1 MLKIKAPQTVYFQGN
16 DHAVLLLHSFT
27 GTTRDMKLIGDA
39 LAEADF
45 SYMIPAYPGHGQPIE
60 TFIQHSIMDW
70 WKVVEEAYLQLLA
83 QGFQKI
89 SVIVVSLGGLFTLKL
104 AEQFNFHQAIIM
116 STPMH
121 KEAVNLEERL
131 KHYAENTQK
140 IFSENELSENNIN
153 NLIKN
158 YYGTPLFIQMID
170 EIMTHLSDI
179 QIPISIL
186 YGGRDDIFYQE
197 SAEFI
202 YRNVHSNK
210 DILEFSEAG
219 HLMPRGRAQE
229 EVIRYIVGQLT

>member
-1 MLKIKAPQTVYFQGN
+1 IFMLKIKAPQTVYFQGN

-70 WKVVEEAYLQLLA
+70 WKIVEEAYLQLLA

-89 SVIVVSLGGLFTLKL
+89 SIIGVSLGGLFTLKL
-104 AEQFNFHQAIIM
+104 VEQFNFHQAIIM

-179 QIPISIL
+179 QTPVEL
-186 YGGRDDIFYQE
+186 
-197 SAEFI
+197 
-202 YRNVHSNK
+202 K
-210 DILEFSEAG
+210 KK
-219 HLMPRGRAQE
+219 
-229 EVIRYIVGQLT
+229 